1 MDFVFSSLAI
11 ILALTLAF
19 VFLKPKRQE
28 LPFPPG
34 PPPKP
39 LIGNALDIPSKKPW
53 IAYRDMCKKYNSKF
67 VYFSA
72 SKLRNVWLFA

>member
-1 MDFVFSSLAI
+1 MDFAAPSLAI
-11 ILALTLAF
+11 ALASTLAF

-28 LPFPPG
+28 LPYPPG

-53 IAYRDMCKKYNSKF
+53 IVYREMCKEYNSAF

-72 SKLRNVWLFA
+72 NEAI